1 MSIHTKLILSIV
13 YDDCEFNDKEEA
25 KDVIRNVLE
34 QTVNTLANRGLLSGE
49 TELMVEEWNYE
60 IESH

>member
-25 KDVIRNVLE
+25 KIKKLYSKYAEKSRLDIIRVNVTG
-34 QTVNTLANRGLLSGE
+34 Q
-49 TELMVEEWNYE
+49 E
-60 IESH
+60 ILDTIQEIMKKV